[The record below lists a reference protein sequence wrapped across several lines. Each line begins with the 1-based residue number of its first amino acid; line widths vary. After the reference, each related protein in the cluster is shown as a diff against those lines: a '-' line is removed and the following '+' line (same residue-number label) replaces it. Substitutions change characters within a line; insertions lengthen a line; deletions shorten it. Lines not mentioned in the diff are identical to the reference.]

1 MKKII
6 AGIIVVFIAFI
17 GFMYIKSFENQ
28 GAEVEKVVI
37 EHSLGSVEVPKNPKR
52 VVVFDYGILDILDT
66 LGANVIGLPRDMVP
80 EHLSKYSSD
89 KYVNLGSLKEPNLE
103 KIYEAKPDLIIIAG
117 RQRDLYQ
124 K

>member
-6 AGIIVVFIAFI
+6 AGIIVIFIAFI
-17 GFMYIKSFENQ
+17 GFMYIKSSENQ

-89 KYVNLGSLKEPNLE
+89 KYANL
-103 KIYEAKPDLIIIAG
+103 
-117 RQRDLYQ
+117 
-124 K
+124 